1 MGIVV
6 GAGVGCGAA
15 RDGRGRSM
23 DGRTD
28 DLDSWTA
35 ERQATLTA
43 LISSI
48 GTCPCVATGLTK
60 IGINHTCRVKNYA

>member
-1 MGIVV
+1 MGESSVGIVV
-6 GAGVGCGAA
+6 GAGVSCGAA

-35 ERQATLTA
+35 ERQATLRA
-43 LISSI
+43 LICSRDI
-48 GTCPCVATGLTK
+48 YLFM
-60 IGINHTCRVKNYA
+60 